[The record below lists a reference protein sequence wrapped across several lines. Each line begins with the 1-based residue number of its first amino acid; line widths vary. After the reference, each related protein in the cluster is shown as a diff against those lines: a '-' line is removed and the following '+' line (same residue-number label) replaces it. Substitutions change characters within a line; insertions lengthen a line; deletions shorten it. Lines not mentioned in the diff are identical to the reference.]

1 MTQFQWCYVLCSYTT
16 ESKNNLFNYT
26 DFDHLAVANN
36 LKTHWGN
43 YCKLPYNSMKYYLK
57 ENSVITTQEK
67 AEIDR
72 KVGTEQMDKLLTIVQ
87 TSLELEQSEKYKGFL
102 KSMEQ
107 SDDVTLRRTAK
118 NLGEPIR
125 RL

>member
-1 MTQFQWCYVLCSYTT
+1 M
-16 ESKNNLFNYT
+16 FNYT
-26 DFDHLAVANN
+26 DFDYSVVANN
-36 LKTHWGN
+36 LKKHWDK
-43 YCKLPYNSMKYYLK
+43 YCKLPYNSMKLHLK
-57 ENSVITTQEK
+57 ANSVITDQEK
-67 AEIDR
+67 DEIDR

-107 SDDVTLRRTAK
+107 SADVTLRRTAK
-118 NLGEPIR
+118 DLGEPIR